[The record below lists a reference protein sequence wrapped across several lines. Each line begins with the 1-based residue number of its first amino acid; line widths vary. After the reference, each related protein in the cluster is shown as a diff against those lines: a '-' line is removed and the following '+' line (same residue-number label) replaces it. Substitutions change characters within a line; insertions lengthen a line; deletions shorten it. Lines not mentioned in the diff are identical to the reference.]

1 MPHLANPKW
10 EIAVLAYVGG
20 ATQHEAYLQAGFRG
34 TQPAAA
40 KMFKNGL
47 IKARVLEIRH
57 ERDEMARQ
65 ARQKAAE
72 DATVD
77 EAWVIRHLK
86 HNTLAALRGDPV
98 YDRKGQ
104 PTGHYRPDRMSANKG
119 LELLGRTRGMFIDRT
134 ELGNPGDFSRMA
146 DEELDAKIIETAKEL
161 GLPAPAL
168 KMLEHLT
175 KKAEAAE

>member
-1 MPHLANPKW
+1 MAPLPDPKW
-10 EIAVLAYVGG
+10 EIAALALAGG
-20 ATQHEAYLQAGFRG
+20 AHQHDAYLQAGYKG
-34 TQPAAA
+34 TQPAANKFFQKPA
-40 KMFKNGL
+40 MKVRVHEIVAEREREKRDA
-47 IKARVLEIRH
+47 ARRSI
-57 ERDEMARQ
+57 
-65 ARQKAAE
+65 E

-104 PTGHYRPDRMSANKG
+104 PTGHYRPDRASANKG

-146 DEELDAKIIETAKEL
+146 DDELDAKLLELGKEI

-175 KKAEAAE
+175 KKAEAAD

>member
-1 MPHLANPKW
+1 MPSLANPKW

-47 IKARVLEIRH
+47 IKARVLELRAEH
-57 ERDEMARQ
+57 DAMARQ
-65 ARQKAAE
+65 ARQKATE

-104 PTGHYRPDRMSANKG
+104 PTGHYRPDRASANKG

-146 DEELDAKIIETAKEL
+146 DDELDAKLLELGKEI

-175 KKAEAAE
+175 KKAEAAD

>member
-1 MPHLANPKW
+1 
-10 EIAVLAYVGG
+10 
-20 ATQHEAYLQAGFRG
+20 
-34 TQPAAA
+34 
-40 KMFKNGL
+40 MFKNGL

-65 ARQKAAE
+65 ARQKATE

-175 KKAEAAE
+175 KKAEALD